1 MQAGSTG
8 VEGPPRGR
16 PGAPH
21 GRGTT
26 GGIGAAL
33 SALLA
38 AVLAVFFL
46 SACAPSEETAA
57 PERPNVLLVVTDDQP
72 ATTVRH
78 MPKLKKLVG
87 ERGVSFGRAYLSD
100 PLCCPSRATILTGK
114 YTHNHDV
121 TNNHHRKGGAR
132 KFREEGLHRDTIG
145 TRLKE
150 SGYATG
156 YFGKW
161 MNGYD
166 GGYVPPGWDRWFAFS
181 GDLNRPDSYEVNSDG
196 RPRTFSRGYNETD
209 LLRDE
214 AAGFVKEHRDE
225 PWMAVVATHA
235 PHGPYWPPER
245 HEGSFDGAKLPR
257 TPAFDENDVSNKPEA
272 YRRPPL
278 SGEEKRKLRG
288 AYEGKLEALQ
298 GVDDL
303 VGGLV
308 GVLEKTKQL
317 ENTYV
322 VYLTD
327 NGYLLGEHRHEAKGK
342 PYEGSIRT
350 PLLVRGPGVPAG
362 ERREELVANVDLA
375 PTIAAWA
382 GAPPPENPDGRSLAP
397 VLSSSP
403 PDSWREAL
411 LIEHFVGSDWAGLR
425 TPRYAYVEHEDG
437 DRELYD
443 MHKDPYQIDN
453 IHDKA
458 GGTLLKA
465 LRARL
470 DSLKGCAGKQCREA
484 ES

>member
-1 MQAGSTG
+1 M
-8 VEGPPRGR
+8 
-16 PGAPH
+16 
-21 GRGTT
+21 RGTL
-26 GGIGAAL
+26 GIPIAYPTL
-33 SALLA
+33 VV
-38 AVLAVFFL
+38 AVLAVL
-46 SACAPSEETAA
+46 GLPGCAPSEVTPA
-57 PERPNVLLVVTDDQP
+57 PERPNVLLIVTDDQP

-78 MPKLKKLVG
+78 MPKLQELVG
-87 ERGVSFGRAYLSD
+87 ERGVTFGRAYLTD

-114 YTHNHDV
+114 YTHNHDI

-145 TRLKE
+145 TRLE
-150 SGYATG
+150 EAGYATG

-161 MNGYD
+161 MNGYE
-166 GGYVPPGWDRWFAFS
+166 GRHVPPGWDRWFAFS
-181 GDLNRPDSYEVNSDG
+181 GDLNRPDSYDVNSDG
-196 RPRTFSRGYNETD
+196 QPRTFPRQQNETD

-214 AAGFVKEHRDE
+214 AADFVEGHRGE

-245 HEGSFDGAKLPR
+245 HEDRFDGVKLPR
-257 TPAFDENDVSNKPEA
+257 TPAFDEDDVSTKPEA

-278 SGEEKRKLRG
+278 SGQEKRKLRR

-308 GVLEKTKQL
+308 GVLRETGQL

-362 ERREELVANVDLA
+362 ERRGQLVANVDLA
-375 PTIAAWA
+375 PTVAGWA
-382 GAPPPENPDGRSLAP
+382 GARPPENPDGRSLAP
-397 VLSSSP
+397 LLSASP
-403 PDSWREAL
+403 PNSWREAL
-411 LIEHFVGSDWAGLR
+411 LIEHFVGSDWVGLR
-425 TPRYAYVEHEDG
+425 TPTHTYVEHEGG

-443 MHKDPYQIDN
+443 MERDPHQVDN
-453 IHDKA
+453 LYGRADDA
-458 GGTLLKA
+458 LLDA
-465 LRARL
+465 LRKRL
-470 DSLKGCAGKQCREA
+470 KDLKDCTGAQCREA
-484 ES
+484 EG

>member
-1 MQAGSTG
+1 MNPASHPKVGRTCR
-8 VEGPPRGR
+8 GP
-16 PGAPH
+16 
-21 GRGTT
+21 GT
-26 GGIGAAL
+26 AA
-33 SALLA
+33 AYLLPL
-38 AVLAVFFL
+38 AVLAVL
-46 SACAPSEETAA
+46 GLPGCAPSEETTASDG
-57 PERPNVLLVVTDDQP
+57 PNVLLVVTDDQP

-78 MPKLKKLVG
+78 MPKLGKLVG
-87 ERGVSFGRAYLSD
+87 ERGLTFERAYLAD

-114 YTHNHDV
+114 YTHNHRV

-145 TRLKE
+145 TRVEEK
-150 SGYATG
+150 GYATG

-161 MNGYD
+161 MNGYE
-166 GGYVPPGWDRWFAFS
+166 GRHVPPGWGRWFAFS
-181 GDLNRPDSYEVNSDG
+181 GDLNRPDSYEVNADG
-196 RPRTFSRGYNETD
+196 QRRVFPRGQNETD
-209 LLRDE
+209 LLRRE
-214 AAGFVKEHRDE
+214 AEDFVKGHRNE

-245 HEGSFDGAKLPR
+245 HEDSFDGVKLPR
-257 TPAFDENDVSNKPEA
+257 TPAFDEDDVSDKPEA

-278 SGEEKRKLRG
+278 SGQEKRQLRRD
-288 AYEGKLEALQ
+288 YEGKLEALQ

-308 GVLEKTKQL
+308 GVLEETGQL
-317 ENTYV
+317 EDTYV

-362 ERREELVANVDLA
+362 ESRGQIVANVDLA
-375 PTIAAWA
+375 PTIAGWT
-382 GAPPPENPDGRSLAP
+382 GAQPPENPDGRSLAP

-411 LIEHFVGSDWAGLR
+411 LIEHLVGSKWTGLR
-425 TPRYAYVEHEDG
+425 TRTHTYIEHEGG

-443 MHKDPYQIDN
+443 MREDPYQLEN
-453 IHDKA
+453 IHDRA
-458 GGTLLKA
+458 DGALLNTLEERLRGLK
-465 LRARL
+465 
-470 DSLKGCAGKQCREA
+470 DCAGARCREA
-484 ES
+484 ER

>member
-1 MQAGSTG
+1 MSPASHPKVGTACRGHSTAHLLPL
-8 VEGPPRGR
+8 V
-16 PGAPH
+16 
-21 GRGTT
+21 
-26 GGIGAAL
+26 IL
-33 SALLA
+33 SMLVLL
-38 AVLAVFFL
+38 VLVG
-46 SACAPSEETAA
+46 CAPSEETTAS
-57 PERPNVLLVVTDDQP
+57 ERPNVLLIVTDDQP

-78 MPKLKKLVG
+78 MPKLRELVE
-87 ERGVSFGRAYLSD
+87 ERGLTFEHAYLTD

-114 YTHNHDV
+114 YTHNHRV

-145 TRLKE
+145 TRLE
-150 SGYATG
+150 EAGYATG

-161 MNGYD
+161 MNGYE
-166 GGYVPPGWDRWFAFS
+166 GRHVPPGWDRWFAFS
-181 GDLNRPDSYEVNSDG
+181 GDLNRPDLYEVNADG
-196 RPRTFSRGYNETD
+196 QRKVFPRERNETD
-209 LLRDE
+209 LLREE
-214 AAGFVKEHRDE
+214 AADFVRVHRDE

-245 HEGSFDGAKLPR
+245 HKDSFDGVKLPR
-257 TPAFDENDVSNKPEA
+257 TPAFDEDDVSSKPEA

-278 SGEEKRKLRG
+278 SGQEKRKLRR

-308 GVLEKTKQL
+308 GALKETDQL

-362 ERREELVANVDLA
+362 ESRGQIVANVDLA
-375 PTIAAWA
+375 PTIADWT
-382 GAPPPENPDGRSLAP
+382 GASPPENPDGRPLAP
-397 VLSSSP
+397 LLTSSP
-403 PDSWREAL
+403 PVSWREAL
-411 LIEHFVGSDWAGLR
+411 LIEHFVGSDWTGLR
-425 TPRYAYVEHEDG
+425 TRTHTYVEHEGG

-443 MHKDPYQIDN
+443 LRKDPYQLDN
-453 IHDKA
+453 IHDRA
-458 GGTLLKA
+458 DEALLNTLEE
-465 LRARL
+465 RL
-470 DSLKGCAGKQCREA
+470 QDLKGCAGARCREA
-484 ES
+484 ER